1 MRVNQTPLS
10 ASRLATRKALRTVL
24 VVSLALLMS
33 VVGLTMSVAALP
45 VGDVA
50 RSNAYAIL
58 GIAGDA
64 LVLVFIFALVGLLVL
79 AAAWKGIPKMAHKL
93 AAVAVVGFLWAVVLM
108 SAFSMP
114 IGPAGQPPGNGGG
127 LTPVFEVLVPST
139 VQGTPRDTQA
149 ELFDTQGGTGGGG
162 ESPTATLCA
171 FGTNAQ
177 VDRSGR
183 SVRWDITVDDDVST
197 GTATFSAPDSCAHD
211 LAVRL
216 TNPRDVNGD
225 GVQDSVSFFGRLRSI
240 SATTAQDGNQT
251 TPRNIFMFD
260 TVFGWYVGFS
270 RRVDTQTTDGTWL
283 SVAPPGVSDA
293 QLKTSFDWQNLGS
306 TTGADEDYIGLA
318 AISRNYGFYGYT
330 LPPAG
335 AQYTFVW
342 DIGTP
347 ESYVTYT
354 WTVQLAAR
362 A

>member
-1 MRVNQTPLS
+1 MRDNQPPLS
-10 ASRLATRKALRTVL
+10 GQRRAVLGALQKV
-24 VVSLALLMS
+24 VVSLALCLVLLASFAM
-33 VVGLTMSVAALP
+33 TVAALP
-45 VGDVA
+45 VGDLA
-50 RSNAYAIL
+50 RGQAYAVL

-64 LVLVFIFALVGLLVL
+64 LVIVFIAALVGLLIL
-79 AAAWKGIPKMAHKL
+79 AAAWKGIPKMAHKI
-93 AAVAVVGFLWAVVLM
+93 AAVAVVGFLWAIVLM

-114 IGPAGQPPGNGGG
+114 VGPAGDGGG
-127 LTPVFEVLVPST
+127 VGGVLTPVFEVLVPST

-162 ESPTATLCA
+162 ETPTATLCA
-171 FGTNAQ
+171 FGTNAE
-177 VDRSGR
+177 VDRANR
-183 SVRWDITVDDDVST
+183 VVRWQVTVDDDI
-197 GTATFSAPDSCAHD
+197 ATSAAAFSAPDSCAHD

-260 TVFGWYVGFS
+260 NTFGWYVGFS

-283 SVAPPGVSDA
+283 SVAPPGTSDG
-293 QLKTSFDWQNLGS
+293 QLKTSFDWTNLGS

-318 AISRNYGFYGYT
+318 AISRNYGFYGFTQPVIGYT
-330 LPPAG
+330 
-335 AQYTFVW
+335 YSFVW

-347 ESYVTYT
+347 ESFVTYT
-354 WTVQLAAR
+354 WQVILLAR